1 MLRSRRLPDFNRS
14 LNDAETIG
22 SGVLDGGVGAVS
34 EAEGADPDWLEPD
47 ASAKLRFQNP
57 DLQKMWTDSVWMGVA
72 WISGVWIAGAWM
84 GYAWMVEQ
92 ISGN

>member
-1 MLRSRRLPDFNRS
+1 MKTSLFHYLILIEDFYPLRSLRLQDCVHRVIEGNQTITHWMLRSRRLPDFNRS

-47 ASAKLRFQNP
+47 A
-57 DLQKMWTDSVWMGVA
+57 
-72 WISGVWIAGAWM
+72 
-84 GYAWMVEQ
+84 
-92 ISGN
+92 